1 MIALFDFDGVIV
13 DTESQYSIFW
23 DRIGKEYLELQDFGN
38 IIKGQTLIQIFG
50 KHFNGMTSLQEEIV
64 PQLNAFE
71 AAMSYDYIPGVYD
84 FLIGLKEAGIPAAIV
99 TSSNDL
105 KMTHALKAHPELT
118 GLVDRILTSEHFSRS
133 KPDPECFLKGME
145 VLGGKPE
152 ETFVFEDSIHGINA
166 GRASGAIV
174 VGLATTNSRDAIS
187 PLCDIVIDDFRGLT
201 FQSLTK

>member
-23 DRIGKEYLELQDFGN
+23 DRIGREYLGLKGFGN
-38 IIKGQTLIQIFG
+38 IIKGQTLIQIFE
-50 KHFNGMTSLQEEIV
+50 KHFNGMTSQQEEIV

-71 AAMSYDYIPGVYD
+71 GAMSYDYIPGAYE
-84 FLIGLKEAGIPAAIV
+84 FLKELKEAGVPTAIV

-105 KMTHALKAHPELT
+105 KMTQALKAHPELT
-118 GLVDRILTSEHFSRS
+118 GLVDRILTSEHFSKS

-145 VLGGKPE
+145 VLGGRPE
-152 ETFVFEDSIHGINA
+152 ETFVFEDSIHGLNA
-166 GRASGAIV
+166 GRASGALV
-174 VGLATTNSRDAIS
+174 VGLATTNSTDTIT

-201 FQSLTK
+201 LQDLIK